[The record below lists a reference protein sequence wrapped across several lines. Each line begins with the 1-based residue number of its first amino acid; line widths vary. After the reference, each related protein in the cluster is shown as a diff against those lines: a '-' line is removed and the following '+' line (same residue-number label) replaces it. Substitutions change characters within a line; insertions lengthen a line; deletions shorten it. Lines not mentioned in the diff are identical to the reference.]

1 MKPSTEYACAAPE
14 NQTSDYARLTADQG
28 ATLAAWIAMTMH
40 LIKAA
45 NHHHNSCA
53 LKGVFERSAGGFA
66 LTNGQFKGA
75 MLAAGLHPVDAM
87 QLHWTF
93 HIRRVRV

>member
-28 ATLAAWIAMTMH
+28 AALAAWIAMTMH

-45 NHHHNSCA
+45 NQHQNSCA

-75 MLAAGLHPVDAM
+75 MLAAGYQPVNSE
-87 QLHWTF
+87 QPNWTF
-93 HIRRVRV
+93 YIRRVRV